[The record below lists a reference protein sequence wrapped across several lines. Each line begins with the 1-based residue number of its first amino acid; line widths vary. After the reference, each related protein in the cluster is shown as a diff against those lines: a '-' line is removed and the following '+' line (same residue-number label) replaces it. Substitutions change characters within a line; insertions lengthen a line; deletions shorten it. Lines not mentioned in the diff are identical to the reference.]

1 MERELLSQFVRKKET
16 ASNRL
21 KRHARILMATI
32 LLVTGLRGSAGAKEE
47 QNADPHQPVPRW
59 RTEYPSAQDLLQSVQ
74 DAIPKESME
83 IKARI
88 NARSTQEREGS
99 KVYAEVLLH
108 SGAGLYSAVYTIV
121 DAFGGTM
128 EQLIVNREPDKP
140 PRYRF
145 RMGDPLQDA
154 DLPNLFSHIKST
166 DITWVD
172 LSLSFLWWPGGETV
186 GSEKIRN
193 RFCYIIEMPV
203 PDDGTSEVSAL
214 RLWID
219 PRIPMLIQAEG
230 YDQDGNRTRR
240 LRVDSF
246 KKVQGI
252 WLIKDINV
260 QRFQSG
266 GRSNLRITDLKVLMD
281 QDEEAVTAPTAL

>member
-1 MERELLSQFVRKKET
+1 MEREMLSQFVRQKET
-16 ASNRL
+16 ASNRP
-21 KRHARILMATI
+21 KWHAWIWMAAI
-32 LLVTGLRGSAGAKEE
+32 LLVTGLGGNAGAEE
-47 QNADPHQPVPRW
+47 QNVDPYQPVPRW
-59 RTEYPSAQDLLQSVQ
+59 RTDYPTAQNLLQSVQ

-88 NARSTQEREGS
+88 NARSTKEREGS

-121 DAFGGTM
+121 DAFGGMM
-128 EQLIVNREPDKP
+128 EQLIVNREPDQP
-140 PRYRF
+140 PRYRY

-154 DLPNLFSHIKST
+154 ELPNLFDHIKST

-172 LSLSFLWWPGGETV
+172 LSLSFLWWPDGETV

-203 PDDGTSEVSAL
+203 PEDGTSEVAAL

-219 PRIPMLIQAEG
+219 PKIPMLIQAEG
-230 YDQDGNRTRR
+230 YDADGNLTRR

-246 KKVQGI
+246 KKVNGI

-260 QRFQSG
+260 QRFNSG
-266 GRSNLRITDLKVLMD
+266 GRSNLRITDMKVLMD
-281 QDEEAVTAPTAL
+281 QDEEAVTAPTVL

>member
-1 MERELLSQFVRKKET
+1 MERELLAQFVGQKDT
-16 ASNRL
+16 ASNQPKWRVW
-21 KRHARILMATI
+21 ICMATI
-32 LLVTGLRGSAGAKEE
+32 LLVTGTSGLAELKE
-47 QNADPHQPVPRW
+47 QNADPNQPVPRW
-59 RTEYPSAQDLLQSVQ
+59 RKDYPSAQDLLQSVQ

-83 IKARI
+83 IKATI
-88 NARSTQEREGS
+88 NARATKEREGS
-99 KVYAEVLLH
+99 KVYVEVLLH
-108 SGAGLYSAVYTIV
+108 SGAELYSAVYTVV

-128 EQLIVNREPDKP
+128 EQLLINREPDQP

-145 RMGDPLQDA
+145 RAGDPLEDA
-154 DLPNLFSHIKST
+154 EVPDLLSHIKST

-172 LSLSFLWWPGGETV
+172 LSLSFLWWPDGETV

-203 PDDGTSEVSAL
+203 PDDGTSEVAAL
-214 RLWID
+214 RIWID

-246 KKVQGI
+246 KKVNGI

-260 QRFQSG
+260 QRFDSG
-266 GRSNLRITDLKVLMD
+266 GRSKLRITDLKVLMD
-281 QDEEAVTAPTAL
+281 QDEEAVTGPTVL